1 MKEVSAAGFMSATIL
16 GGQWLCP
23 PGSVAPWYE
32 ITFKKVFTLPGI
44 NDSTTFRSSTIAP
57 LRSDYTVWL
66 LCYNSSSTI
75 TPLCYDRSAPLQSPH
90 YDRSATL
97 RLLRW
102 SSRYDRS
109 ASLRLLHY
117 NRSATIAPLRSL
129 CYAPL
134 CWSSRYNVYKF
145 YQDVIYLYLCQ
156 SHKVS
161 WLFSSLLCPVYLCF
175 IMGLGLIQVIELSS
189 SCKLHGA

>member
-109 ASLRLLHY
+109 DCSADHP
-117 NRSATIAPLRSL
+117 ATIAPLRYDCSTII
-129 CYAPL
+129 APL
-134 CWSSRYNVYKF
+134 R
-145 YQDVIYLYLCQ
+145 
-156 SHKVS
+156 SHRS
-161 WLFSSLLCPVYLCF
+161 DRSATLRSADHPATTF
-175 IMGLGLIQVIELSS
+175 INFI
-189 SCKLHGA
+189 KT